1 MKTAPERTASAQ
13 GLRIALVRSA
23 FNAAVVGGLVEG
35 AKSALAAM
43 GARASDIAEFEAP
56 GAFELPLA
64 ALVAA
69 KSGRFDAVI
78 ALGAV
83 IKGDTDHYEHV
94 ARAATDGLQR
104 AALDSE
110 VPVSFG
116 VLTVQ
121 KEEQARVRAAAGP
134 DNKGAE
140 AAHAAVA
147 MVHLLKRIREA

>member
-1 MKTAPERTASAQ
+1 MKTAPERTLGAR

-23 FNAAVVGGLVEG
+23 FNVAVVEGLAQG
-35 AKSALAAM
+35 AKDALAAM
-43 GARASDIAEFEAP
+43 GAQPSDVIEFEAP

-64 ALVAA
+64 SLVAA
-69 KSGRFDAVI
+69 QTGRFDAVI

-94 ARAATDGLQR
+94 ATAATSGLLR
-104 AALDSE
+104 ASLDSQ

-116 VLTVQ
+116 VLTVE

-134 DNKGAE
+134 GNKGAE

-147 MVHLLKRIREA
+147 MVHLLKHIREV